1 MSSWTRFQEN
11 YVEEIL
17 LILISNKS
25 IGNIIGKLNTL
36 IIIELFFTWC
46 PIADTRVKQLDMLN
60 DPRTK
65 RHKKN
70 EVDTI
75 TFPIRRIKNP
85 KVNKEINDKKIKL

>member
-11 YVEEIL
+11 SVEEIL

-60 DPRTK
+60 DPKTK
-65 RHKKN
+65 N
-70 EVDTI
+70 IDDI
-75 TFPIRRIKNP
+75 TMSYTFFSSDYYKQS
-85 KVNKEINDKKIKL
+85 KVN

>member
-1 MSSWTRFQEN
+1 MA
-11 YVEEIL
+11 L
-17 LILISNKS
+17 GSNKS

-36 IIIELFFTWC
+36 IIMELFFTWC

-70 EVDTI
+70 EVDAI
-75 TFPIRRIKNP
+75 TFPINGLVSNGGYKTNYSLMVFP
-85 KVNKEINDKKIKL
+85 GYSV